1 MRCLA
6 LLVAVAA
13 GAACGGAPPTNV
25 GADHGHVERPV
36 VARESHL
43 DVPGPAATEVTEI
56 TIARPETV
64 ACSLPSKSW
73 TGVVQLRPGG
83 PDFAT
88 VRATESTLHVGSR
101 GEVAVVDVTGAFD
114 ISAVVSTPS
123 VFLARPM
130 ALGDFAVPLARTPL
144 ALAAPHAEGSLTVGL
159 DVSDRFEA
167 PRSVTQV
174 VRCADLT
181 PTTAGY
187 EAHQFV
193 RMPKSIDVA
202 IEAGTELRSSP
213 RGPAVARVRDGAGL
227 VRYGALEDGA
237 RRVVIEGR
245 GYLAAG
251 WVEAGRVYVPQ
262 AGYGSGFG
270 SMSGIHWSRNH
281 SATCKTSVPIWGQV
295 GGERAV
301 VGRTKPGSRFA
312 GSSQGNAVPQGF
324 VSIGPTSAWIQL
336 APGAQLLMLKSDLE
350 RCSPE
355 R

>member
-1 MRCLA
+1 MRWLA
-6 LLVAVAA
+6 LLMTVAA
-13 GAACGGAPPTNV
+13 GACGGAPPATV
-25 GADHGHVERPV
+25 GADHGHVERPG
-36 VARESHL
+36 VAAESHL

-64 ACSLPSKSW
+64 ACALPSKSW
-73 TGVVQLRPGG
+73 TGVVQLRQGG

-88 VRATESTLHVGSR
+88 VRTTESTVHIDAG
-101 GEVAVVDVTGAFD
+101 GGAAIVDVTGAFD
-114 ISAVVSTPS
+114 LSAVVSAPS

-130 ALGDFAVPLARTPL
+130 ALGDFAVPLAHTPL
-144 ALAAPHAEGSLTVGL
+144 ALAAPHAEGSLTVEL

-167 PRSVTQV
+167 PLAVTQV

-202 IEAGTELRSSP
+202 IQAGTELRSSP
-213 RGPAVARVRDGAGL
+213 RGAAVARVRDGGGP
-227 VRYGALEDGA
+227 VRYGTLEHGA
-237 RRVVIEGR
+237 RRVVIEGQ

-251 WVEAGRVYVPQ
+251 WVAADRVYVPH

-270 SMSGIHWSRNH
+270 SMSGIHWARNH

-301 VGRTKPGSRFA
+301 IGRTKPGSRFV
-312 GSSQGNAVPQGF
+312 GGSQGNAVPRGF
-324 VSIGPTSAWIQL
+324 VAIGPASAWIEL

-350 RCSPE
+350 RCSPA